1 MNKKLNVHLKLS
13 GMAALWGVSW
23 VWGRVVAQSLP
34 PVSASAMRFLL
45 AGTALAA
52 GLFLMGKFPKLKNLS
67 PKQWLGLTISA
78 FFGVFAY
85 AVCFLTGLK
94 HMPAGEAA
102 VIISL
107 NPVLIMLLSRLIFKE
122 TITALI
128 GTGMAMAFAGS
139 LICITRGNPL
149 MLFQQKMGLGQMLI
163 LGCVLCWACYTIV
176 GRFVLKGIDALTV
189 TLATAWIG
197 GIMLAITA
205 VAAEPQPFAW
215 VWQTSDTVWL
225 SLIALAIGSTAL
237 AYVWFFEGVKVLGSG
252 TAGAYITLVPVFG
265 VLSSVAFL
273 GEPLHFSLVSGGIL
287 AVCGMLVMYLG
298 KCRR

>member
-1 MNKKLNVHLKLS
+1 
-13 GMAALWGVSW
+13 MAALWGVSW

-122 TITALI
+122 TITARI

-197 GIMLAITA
+197 GIMLAVTA

-298 KCRR
+298 KGRR

>member
-1 MNKKLNVHLKLS
+1 
-13 GMAALWGVSW
+13 MAALWGVSW
-23 VWGRVVAQSLP
+23 VWGRIVAQNLP
-34 PVSASAMRFLL
+34 PVSASAIRFIL

-52 GLFLMGKFPKLKNLS
+52 GLLCMGKFPKLKNLS
-67 PKQWLGLTISA
+67 RKQWLGLTVSA
-78 FFGVFAY
+78 FFGVYAY

-107 NPVLIMLLSRLIFKE
+107 NPVLILLLSRLIFKE
-122 TITALI
+122 KITLRI
-128 GTGMAMAFAGS
+128 GTGMAMAFFGS

-149 MLFQQKMGLGQMLI
+149 MLFQQQPGLGQMLI

-197 GIMLAITA
+197 GMMLAVTA
-205 VAAEPQPFAW
+205 LLAERQSFDW
-215 VWQTSDTVWL
+215 VWQTADTVWL

-237 AYVWFFEGVKVLGSG
+237 AYVWFFEGVKALGSG

-298 KCRR
+298 KGRR